1 MISRTSVYIIQS
13 PSCLKSFVVII
24 TNQESLWRIV
34 KPVGIACYLLFVR
47 GLHFPGLSK
56 QKHPLNHFTSVVL
69 LSSVLQKHELFVP
82 HSFLNNYF
90 IVLKLL
96 ELLAGSFCWV
106 LKELLREC
114 KSVWDGVNS
123 PGKSQVKCARQCSE
137 NVRVQRWWSWYLND
151 LHINHMCI
159 MIYIHK
165 CTLDF
170 NLSISC

>member
-1 MISRTSVYIIQS
+1 MYIIQS

-69 LSSVLQKHELFVP
+69 LSSILQKHELFVP

-106 LKELLREC
+106 LKELLENANLFEMVLIPLVR
-114 KSVWDGVNS
+114 
-123 PGKSQVKCARQCSE
+123 AR
-137 NVRVQRWWSWYLND
+137 
-151 LHINHMCI
+151 
-159 MIYIHK
+159 
-165 CTLDF
+165 
-170 NLSISC
+170 